1 MATLTIER
9 SRDSAACDSSPMPC
23 VDDLD
28 KYLPTHQ
35 PDGPWSLL
43 KPGEYLVTSKFLDQR
58 VTAGKEYEVRAIGQQ
73 RYARFTGRLTK
84 MRPSYGWVLT
94 FEDPKYIASDG
105 SLVSVEKKGLG
116 IVFPREQDFT
126 IYADS
131 TPLGYGLL
139 EAQPGLAIEEPGGS
153 EDARSIDSIHSL
165 AGCYRRQLAHR
176 PGASAIK
183 EPEDTTILTEQSNGS

>member
-9 SRDSAACDSSPMPC
+9 SRDSAAGESSPMPY
-23 VDDLD
+23 VGDLD
-28 KYLPTHQ
+28 KYLATHQ
-35 PDGPWSLL
+35 LDGPWSLL
-43 KPGEYLVTSKFLDQR
+43 KPGEYFVTSKFLDQR

-94 FEDPKYIASDG
+94 FEDPKYIDSDG

-139 EAQPGLAIEEPGGS
+139 AAQSGLAMEERGGS
-153 EDARSIDSIHSL
+153 HGAHSIDPIHSS

-176 PGASAIK
+176 PCASPIVSTAIQLLGD
-183 EPEDTTILTEQSNGS
+183 PDG